1 MTRAKEILN
10 EIQSKRH
17 AGKSAEQLATEALK
31 RVQTMCRTA
40 HDNGYSIGYAKG
52 FEAGLRAA
60 MCPTIE
66 PSERLV

>member
-40 HDNGYSIGYAKG
+40 HDNGYSVGYAKG
-52 FEAGLRAA
+52 FEAGVRAA
-60 MCPTIE
+60 MPPTIE